1 MKIKI
6 SLKVK
11 TLILI
16 FCITVL
22 LVGIAVISSYKIY
35 KSTVDSYYVELV
47 SNIGKSEASIVD
59 TQAVSQLLELVTA
72 EEYQKVHE
80 KSIYY
85 NDEQILIDY
94 LTDREMYDV
103 YLRVNEQL
111 ETFRVTMNVDD
122 IYLESVQG
130 SFSISLFDPQEDIFN
145 MGIMMKTPDEFEAY
159 TTNDAIPATVSL
171 TQYGWLCSGYES
183 VTDSNGNKIAVVG
196 VDIDMN
202 DIVAQRHEYVRNLI
216 IYMTFFV
223 FAGGFLA
230 VIITNK
236 TVVKPLD
243 ILTRATKNFVNS
255 EEYSLNSII
264 DIPINT
270 GDEIEELYVSVK
282 KMEAD
287 IVEYIDN
294 LTRVTAEKE
303 RIGVELN
310 VAAQIQA
317 DMLPCIFPAFPER
330 DEFDIYASMAPAKEV
345 GGDFY
350 DFFLVDEDHLAL
362 VMADV
367 SGKGVPAALFM
378 VIAKTLIKNR
388 TQMGGTPAEI
398 LSYVNSQLCEG
409 NEAELFVTVWLAI
422 VELST
427 GKGISANAGH
437 EHPVIR
443 HKDGKYEYVVYRH
456 SPAVAT
462 MEGLVFR
469 EREFV
474 LTQGDSIYVYTDGV
488 PEATNAEDELFGQD
502 RLLCALN
509 QMPDADPQQ
518 VLQNVKNEIDS
529 FVKDAPQFDDITMLC
544 MQYVGKGDKS

>member
-1 MKIKI
+1 MMKIKI

-47 SNIGKSEASIVD
+47 SNIGKSEASLVD
-59 TQAVSQLLELVTA
+59 TRAVSQLLELVTT

-103 YLRVNEQL
+103 YLKVNEQL

-202 DIVAQRHEYVRNLI
+202 DIVAQRHAYVRNLI

-223 FAGGFLA
+223 FAGGILA

-287 IVEYIDN
+287 IVEYINN

-350 DFFLVDEDHLAL
+350 DFFLVDDDHLAL

-437 EHPVIR
+437 EHPVIK
-443 HKDGKYEYVVYRH
+443 HKDGKYEYVIYRH

-462 MEGLVFR
+462 MEGLVFK

-474 LTQGDSIYVYTDGV
+474 LTPGDSIYVYTDGV
-488 PEATNAEDELFGQD
+488 PEATNAEDELFGQE

-509 QMPDADPQQ
+509 QKPDADPQQ

-544 MQYVGKGDKS
+544 MQYVGKGDE